1 MALKNLAENN
11 LIRFMSVTKKKEG
24 LFVNFKV
31 NGVRAGV
38 IFSSSI
44 SVDTAAAEV
53 DMSDPLEKI
62 IETCA
67 YIAVK
72 EIKKADFQFE
82 GIMPIAIAEDDF

>member
-1 MALKNLAENN
+1 VTLKNLAENN
-11 LIRFMSVTKKKEG
+11 LIRFISVSKKKEG

-31 NGVRAGV
+31 NGARAG
-38 IFSSSI
+38 IAFSASI
-44 SVDTAAAEV
+44 SVDAMAAEV
-53 DMSDPLEKI
+53 DMADPLEKI

-82 GIMPIAIAEDDF
+82 GLASISLPEEEY